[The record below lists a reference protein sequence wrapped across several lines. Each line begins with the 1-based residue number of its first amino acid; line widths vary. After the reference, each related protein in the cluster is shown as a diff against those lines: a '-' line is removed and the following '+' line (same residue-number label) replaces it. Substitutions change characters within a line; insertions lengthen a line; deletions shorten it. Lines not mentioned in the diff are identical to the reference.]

1 LKIHN
6 KNKHKALSA
15 LGRVLRVIGVSCMN
29 SSSFEV
35 TDVFLLET
43 RNSVVLKGNIK
54 SSEIRQGMFV
64 KAWVDSE
71 LYMSAEINGVEFI
84 DGPGTESAVGLVLDT
99 PEQEVQDLWL
109 ELCKKGDLLK
119 IEINN

>member
-1 LKIHN
+1 
-6 KNKHKALSA
+6 
-15 LGRVLRVIGVSCMN
+15 MD

-43 RNSVVLKGNIK
+43 RNSVVLKGDIK
-54 SSEIRQGMFV
+54 SGEIRQGMFV
-64 KAWVDSE
+64 KTWVDSE
-71 LYMSAEINGVEFI
+71 LYMSAEINGVEYV
-84 DGPGTESAVGLVLDT
+84 DGPETERAVGLVLDT
-99 PEQEVQDLWL
+99 PEQEIQDLWL

>member
-1 LKIHN
+1 
-6 KNKHKALSA
+6 
-15 LGRVLRVIGVSCMN
+15 MD

-43 RNSVVLKGNIK
+43 RNSVVLKGDIK
-54 SSEIRQGMFV
+54 SGEIRQGMFV
-64 KAWVDSE
+64 KIWVDSE
-71 LYMSAEINGVEFI
+71 LYMSAEINGVEYI
-84 DGPGTESAVGLVLDT
+84 DGPETESAVGLVLDT
-99 PEQEVQDLWL
+99 PEQEIQDLWL